1 MENLELK
8 NNIAS
13 AMEKSEETE
22 AYVAREL
29 AKVKVNAKWIEN
41 QSRIQDIEQRKQ
53 FADKIY
59 KLVSVYLVIVGILIV
74 LNACPICFH
83 ISDVIL
89 GTILGT
95 TTANI
100 LAIFHFVAKYLFSEK
115 HLYKADS

>member
-1 MENLELK
+1 MENLELR

-13 AMEKSEETE
+13 AMEKSEEIE

-41 QSRIQDIEQRKQ
+41 KSKIQDIEQRKQ

-59 KLVSVYLVIVGILIV
+59 KLISVYLLFVGILIV

-83 ISDVIL
+83 ISDVVL

-115 HLYKADS
+115 HLHKVDP